1 MLLLHLHAILL
12 ILAVERAYVIAFGFV
27 IAVIEHKALVALVH
41 VSGPGG
47 VDFMGSVVMSFIVKE
62 KI

>member
-12 ILAVERAYVIAFGFV
+12 IFVVKRAYVIAVGFV
-27 IAVIEHKALVALVH
+27 VAVIEHKALVALVH
-41 VSGPGG
+41 VSSAGG
-47 VDFMGSVVMSFIVKE
+47 VDFMGSVVMGFVVKE